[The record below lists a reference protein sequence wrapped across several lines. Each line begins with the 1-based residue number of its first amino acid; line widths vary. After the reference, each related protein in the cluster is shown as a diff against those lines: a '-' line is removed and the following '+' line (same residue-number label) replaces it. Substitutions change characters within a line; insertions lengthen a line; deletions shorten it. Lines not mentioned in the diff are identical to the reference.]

1 MASIKDI
8 AKYVGISP
16 ASVSIYLNN
25 SNTNRVS
32 NKRKKEIDEAVIK
45 LKYRRNIFAHN
56 LVTSHSKIIGILL
69 PTEEAFF
76 QNLYTNGMLSGLQKR
91 FADRGYSMMFLASCS
106 NNSCEIINDQLKNSF
121 GCDGYILFSTGFCSN
136 KQIHDNIESLLSTNK
151 SFVTM
156 NINEYKE
163 REINQILVSGITQ
176 PKALQY
182 LINKGHKNIITI
194 LGRESR
200 NSSVRI
206 KDKVIEML
214 KSKNLDK
221 SINLICY
228 GNYNAT
234 DSYEK
239 IVELLKQNK
248 DVSAICA
255 MSDTM
260 AVSAMNAAINLGY
273 RVPEDISIIGRNNS
287 SAAALAQVKLTT
299 LDLSMINA
307 GETAADILIENIEA
321 KTQLPTKKI
330 IINSKIIEGNS
341 VSDISNL

>member
-25 SNTNRVS
+25 TNTNRVS

-106 NNSCEIINDQLKNSF
+106 NNSCEIINDQLKNSI

-151 SFVTM
+151 AFVTM

-200 NSSVRI
+200 NSSIRI

-214 KSKNLDK
+214 KSNDLDR

-234 DSYEK
+234 DSYQK
-239 IVELLKQNK
+239 IVDLLKQNK

-287 SAAALAQVKLTT
+287 SAADFAQVKLTT
-299 LDLSMINA
+299 LDLSMFNA
-307 GETAADILIENIEA
+307 GETAADILIENIES
-321 KTQLPTKKI
+321 KTQIPTKRI
-330 IINSKIIEGNS
+330 IINSKIVEGKS
-341 VSDISNL
+341 VKDISII